1 MRLIAIKLKDVADLI
16 FGYMHRQVIKSLE
29 MSQCDRVLKVRQ
41 AAIMA
46 KQQWQQVRFITA
58 ELDQRKRNEELR
70 GLSPEDLIRART
82 GYNDL
87 EDVRQS
93 ILQEVHD
100 GGAEGA
106 GSAVS
111 PAKKRLMRPLTA
123 EANEMKRSA
132 SQQPKKFKMLKELA
146 RLN

>member
-1 MRLIAIKLKDVADLI
+1 LRLIAIKLKDVADLI

-29 MSQCDRVLKVRQ
+29 LSQCDRVLKVRQ

-46 KQQWQQVRFITA
+46 KQQWQQVKFITA

-93 ILQEVHD
+93 ILQDVEG
-100 GGAEGA
+100 GGA
-106 GSAVS
+106 S
-111 PAKKRLMRPLTA
+111 PNKRVMRPMTA
-123 EANEMKRSA
+123 EANEMKRSV
-132 SQQPKKFKMLKELA
+132 SQ
-146 RLN
+146 

>member
-1 MRLIAIKLKDVADLI
+1 LKDVADLI

-41 AAIMA
+41 GAIMA

-93 ILQEVHD
+93 IL
-100 GGAEGA
+100 
-106 GSAVS
+106 
-111 PAKKRLMRPLTA
+111 
-123 EANEMKRSA
+123 
-132 SQQPKKFKMLKELA
+132 
-146 RLN
+146 

>member
-93 ILQEVHD
+93 IL
-100 GGAEGA
+100 
-106 GSAVS
+106 
-111 PAKKRLMRPLTA
+111 
-123 EANEMKRSA
+123 
-132 SQQPKKFKMLKELA
+132 
-146 RLN
+146 

>member
-29 MSQCDRVLKVRQ
+29 LSQCDRVLKVRQ

-46 KQQWQQVRFITA
+46 KQQWQQVKFITA

-93 ILQEVHD
+93 ILQDVEG
-100 GGAEGA
+100 GGA
-106 GSAVS
+106 S
-111 PAKKRLMRPLTA
+111 PNKRVMRPMTA
-123 EANEMKRSA
+123 EANEMKRSV
-132 SQQPKKFKMLKELA
+132 SQ
-146 RLN
+146 